1 MSVDVHRHFH
11 DELSHV
17 KVRLLTMSGE
27 AEAALGL
34 AVEALLERDGEK
46 ARRVIA
52 GDRVID
58 SMEVEIEEQCINLL
72 ALQQPMARDLRM
84 LTSALKIANDLER
97 VGDHAVNI
105 AQSAER
111 LTQARPITPEPE
123 IVEMARLA
131 RDMLSD
137 ALEAFIRGDAAAGRE
152 VCLRDDKV
160 DALHRS
166 VFRILL
172 THMMEDPHMIGAGME
187 LFLVSRNL
195 ERVADLAT
203 NIGEDVVFLV
213 EGKSIKHHA
222 EDRGEARAVMRHV
235 GHMSAQPAI
244 APGATPA
251 PAPRERIA
259 AIDVG
264 SNSVRLLVAEYD
276 PASGLS
282 VIDEMKDQPRLAA
295 GLATTGC
302 LDEAAIERAMQTL
315 GRMREVCQRR
325 GVKRIAAVATAAVRE
340 AENGPW
346 FVRRVRAGAGHPAP
360 DHRRGDRGRALL
372 PVGRPPLPPGRR
384 PHPRGRHRRRQPGAD
399 RRGRRPGRAHRVA
412 AARRG
417 PPDRAPPSR

>member
-1 MSVDVHRHFH
+1 MSLDIHRHFH

-27 AEAALGL
+27 AEAALGQ
-34 AVEALLERDGEK
+34 AVEALLERDIDK
-46 ARRVIA
+46 AQRVIT

-72 ALQQPMARDLRM
+72 ALQQPMAKDLRM

-105 AQSAER
+105 AESAER
-111 LTQARPITPEPE
+111 LTQARPIAPEPE

-172 THMMEDPHMIGAGME
+172 THMMEDPHMIGVGME

-222 EDRGEARAVMRHV
+222 EDRGESR
-235 GHMSAQPAI
+235 
-244 APGATPA
+244 
-251 PAPRERIA
+251 
-259 AIDVG
+259 
-264 SNSVRLLVAEYD
+264 
-276 PASGLS
+276 ASGTF
-282 VIDEMKDQPRLAA
+282 R
-295 GLATTGC
+295 ATSGT
-302 LDEAAIERAMQTL
+302 
-315 GRMREVCQRR
+315 
-325 GVKRIAAVATAAVRE
+325 
-340 AENGPW
+340 
-346 FVRRVRAGAGHPAP
+346 
-360 DHRRGDRGRALL
+360 
-372 PVGRPPLPPGRR
+372 
-384 PHPRGRHRRRQPGAD
+384 
-399 RRGRRPGRAHRVA
+399 
-412 AARRG
+412 
-417 PPDRAPPSR
+417 